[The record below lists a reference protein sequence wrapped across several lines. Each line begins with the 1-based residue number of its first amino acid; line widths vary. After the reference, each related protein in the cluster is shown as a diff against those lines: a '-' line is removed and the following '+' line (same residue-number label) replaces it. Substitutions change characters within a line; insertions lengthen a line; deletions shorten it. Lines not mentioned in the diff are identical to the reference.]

1 MRTSAFAIA
10 LATLCPASA
19 NAADLIRKRTSPITQ
34 RVSTASSSNKRRAN
48 NDSDPFH
55 RLLVAESLS
64 FSMAADIEQADI
76 SLSLVLEVADISMS
90 LPEDL
95 TDIASLSMPSDEP
108 TPLPEEPQIDVLP
121 EGPEALPAPLPP
133 NPVVSSG
140 FMVGTT
146 VSALVATGAI
156 LLL

>member
-1 MRTSAFAIA
+1 MRTSAFAIT
-10 LATLCPASA
+10 LAALCPASA
-19 NAADLIRKRTSPITQ
+19 NAADLIRKRTSPMTQ
-34 RVSTASSSNKRRAN
+34 RVSTASRRAN

-55 RLLVAESLS
+55 RVLVTESLS

-90 LPEDL
+90 LPEDISMSLPEDL
-95 TDIASLSMPSDEP
+95 TNDIGSLAMPSDEP

-140 FMVGTT
+140 
-146 VSALVATGAI
+146 
-156 LLL
+156 